1 MPRKA
6 NVRNTS
12 CLLCSPQLAA
22 NQRCKIEANARKCAR
37 KGNACMPFRT
47 FKLTQACISGR
58 RSAPQG
64 RRTPSRYCCT
74 TRFSLPTTFPYRLRC
89 ATSVY
94 TCTLP
99 HVSSL
104 PRIGSTVWVCSE
116 ASMCVRDTRDQNCS
130 RSVPWGA
137 DKQVDRPACNLVML
151 LCMFCGG
158 MFEASL
164 KHGWIPRMQSNN
176 LQCQPSHGTK

>member
-1 MPRKA
+1 MRPGKEMHACTFVHLSLRK
-6 NVRNTS
+6 
-12 CLLCSPQLAA
+12 LAS
-22 NQRCKIEANARKCAR
+22 REDGRHL
-37 KGNACMPFRT
+37 KG
-47 FKLTQACISGR
+47 
-58 RSAPQG
+58 
-64 RRTPSRYCCT
+64 RTPSLHCCT

-89 ATSVY
+89 ATPVY

-104 PRIGSTVWVCSE
+104 PRIGSTVWNCSE

>member
-1 MPRKA
+1 MHPRKS
-6 NVRNTS
+6 VGT
-12 CLLCSPQLAA
+12 
-22 NQRCKIEANARKCAR
+22 
-37 KGNACMPFRT
+37 T
-47 FKLTQACISGR
+47 GR
-58 RSAPQG
+58 RF
-64 RRTPSRYCCT
+64 PSRVGCSS
-74 TRFSLPTTFPYRLRC
+74 RFSLPTTFPYRLRC

-176 LQCQPSHGTK
+176 LQCQPFHGTSDHGGHLKRRADIQPTKLLMQITSPFIISLGATPPTALKVVSSDPRASCE